1 MAREAVRNTQQ
12 EGWRVIE
19 GPFVRVDRP
28 ATELATVANGVGTAP
43 VQADQSLTTLE

>member
-1 MAREAVRNTQQ
+1 MAREAVRNPQQ

-19 GPFVRVDRP
+19 GPFVGDRP